1 MSKKKQAKTIDEEI
15 SNLMK
20 ASDQIDKDK
29 KSSKFSIASYRK
41 TPVSQHSAEER
52 KRYAVDLKKRD
63 GSKFTKGT
71 KVLINLRGKNVEAV
85 IEEDITG
92 KQTSLKVMMN
102 GKSLRKD
109 LATIYGIVGEKPE
122 EAKPPFKLVELKKKT
137 MPGLPRALQ
146 LEKQSKG
153 GIIRAKTPPRTPR
166 KNTKVS
172 EGIPPKGKRKGN
184 NTPRKVVVPG
194 KKKKKCYSKK
204 KNDGEPYV
212 TCN

>member
-1 MSKKKQAKTIDEEI
+1 MTIE
-15 SNLMK
+15 
-20 ASDQIDKDK
+20 
-29 KSSKFSIASYRK
+29 SYRK
-41 TPVSQHSAEER
+41 KPFSQQSPEER
-52 KRYAVDLKKRD
+52 KKYAMDLKKRD
-63 GSKFTKGT
+63 GSKFKKGERI
-71 KVLINLRGKNVEAV
+71 LINLRGKNVEAV
-85 IEEDITG
+85 IEEDMNE
-92 KQTSLKVMMN
+92 KNTSLKVLLN
-102 GKSLRKD
+102 GKVMRKD
-109 LATIYGIVGEKPE
+109 LATVYGIVGEKPE
-122 EAKPPFKLVELKKKT
+122 EAKPPAKLIELKKKT